1 MSAFDFEMIADKL
14 HREGFSTG
22 WVFATFSDGL
32 AKAGAD
38 RYTLLW
44 LEKEAGDGTI
54 RVRALGGDGLKD
66 KGPAETRK
74 VIEDPASGWSKIF
87 GDPLVFRLLKDN

>member
-1 MSAFDFEMIADKL
+1 VL
-14 HREGFSTG
+14 
-22 WVFATFSDGL
+22 ATFNDGL
-32 AKAGAD
+32 PKAGAD

-44 LEKEAGDGTI
+44 LEKGTVDRTI

-66 KGPAETRK
+66 KGPVETRK
-74 VIEDPASGWSKIF
+74 LIEDPTGDWSKLF